1 MCNEKALKEIEEGN
15 YNFIEKMAVG
25 DIKFQRISNN
35 KRRKLAVEWGVWSD
49 HWIEYSEKF

>member
-1 MCNEKALKEIEEGN
+1 MCNEKALIEIEEGN

-35 KRRKLAVEWGVWSD
+35 KRRKLAVE
-49 HWIEYSEKF
+49 